1 MEKYRNSV
9 PEIVASVAEK
19 YEPSVYREL
28 SQRYQALLKNLLENA
43 DKYIRSPTETGEKG
57 AGKGKAGS
65 GKGKI
70 EREGSPEAEGEDK

>member
-19 YEPSVYREL
+19 YEPSVYQEL
-28 SQRYQALLKNLLENA
+28 SKRYRALLKNLLENV
-43 DKYIRSPTETGEKG
+43 DKYIRSPAETGEKSN
-57 AGKGKAGS
+57 GKGKAAA

-70 EREGSPEAEGEDK
+70 EREGSAEA